1 MNSNRFMSSSNA
13 QATQIDLGLRSYML
27 GVYNHMTTA
36 LALTG
41 LMALGLNFLA
51 ISNGALTPIGELF
64 FLSPLKWVIMLAP
77 LGMVFYISAR
87 INSISSGKAR
97 NLFYIYAGLM
107 GLSLSSL
114 LLIYTGASV
123 VRAFFVTAAAFAA
136 LSIYGY
142 TTKKSLSGLGSFLM
156 MGVFGLII
164 AQIVNIFMASTQLDF
179 MISIIGVLIFAGLT
193 AYDTQKIK
201 NMYLAGDNNEAAGK
215 KSVLGALTLYLDF
228 ILMFQFLLMMVQIHE
243 SKGKQHNQALL
254 EHHPKLNEPCRQHQK
269 KHLQL
274 VHLQHFQVHILHKAQ
289 HDMLNDGH

>member
-1 MNSNRFMSSSNA
+1 MNDNRFMSGTNA
-13 QATQIDLGLRSYML
+13 QAAQVDLGLRAYML

-36 LALTG
+36 LAITG
-41 LMALGLNFLA
+41 FFALGLSFLA
-51 ISNGALTPIGELF
+51 GPSINELTSIGYMVYG
-64 FLSPLKWVIMLAP
+64 SPLKWLIMLAP
-77 LGMVFYISAR
+77 IGMVFYISAR
-87 INSISSGKAR
+87 LNKISAQKAR

-114 LLIYTGASV
+114 LLVYTGASV
-123 VRAFFVTAAAFAA
+123 VRVFFITAAAFAA

-201 NMYLAGDNNEAAGK
+201 HMYLAGDNNEAAGK

-228 ILMFQFLLMMVQIHE
+228 ILMFQFLLMFLGNRE
-243 SKGKQHNQALL
+243 
-254 EHHPKLNEPCRQHQK
+254 
-269 KHLQL
+269 
-274 VHLQHFQVHILHKAQ
+274 
-289 HDMLNDGH
+289 

>member
-1 MNSNRFMSSSNA
+1 MNDNRFMSSSHA
-13 QATQIDLGLRSYML
+13 QASQIDLGLRSYML

-41 LMALGLNFLA
+41 LMAMALNFL
-51 ISNGALTPIGELF
+51 SFSGGQLTTIGHIF
-64 FLSPLKWVIMLAP
+64 YNTPMKWVVILAP

-87 INSISSGKAR
+87 LHKISAGKAR
-97 NLFYIYAGLM
+97 NLFYVYAGLM

-123 VRAFFVTAAAFAA
+123 ARAFFVTAAAFAA

-142 TTKKSLSGLGSFLM
+142 TTKKSLTGLGSFLI

-164 AQIVNIFMASTQLDF
+164 AQIVNIFLASSSLDF
-179 MISIIGVLIFAGLT
+179 MITIIGVLIFAGLT

-201 NMYLAGDNNEAAGK
+201 NMYLAGDDNETAGK

-228 ILMFQFLLMMVQIHE
+228 ILMFQFLL
-243 SKGKQHNQALL
+243 ALIGNR
-254 EHHPKLNEPCRQHQK
+254 E
-269 KHLQL
+269 
-274 VHLQHFQVHILHKAQ
+274 
-289 HDMLNDGH
+289 

>member
-1 MNSNRFMSSSNA
+1 MNDNRFMSSSQA
-13 QATQIDLGLRSYML
+13 QASQIDLGLRSYML

-41 LMALGLNFLA
+41 LMAMALNFL
-51 ISNGALTPIGELF
+51 SFSGGQLTTIGHIF
-64 FLSPLKWVIMLAP
+64 YNTPMKWVVILAP

-87 INSISSGKAR
+87 LNKISAGKAR
-97 NLFYIYAGLM
+97 NLFYVYAGLM

-123 VRAFFVTAAAFAA
+123 ARAFFVTAAAFAA

-142 TTKKSLSGLGSFLM
+142 TTKKSLTGLGSFLI

-164 AQIVNIFMASTQLDF
+164 AQIVNIFLASSSLDF
-179 MISIIGVLIFAGLT
+179 MITIIGVLIFAGLT

-201 NMYLAGDNNEAAGK
+201 NMYLAVDDNETAGK

-228 ILMFQFLLMMVQIHE
+228 ILMFQFLL
-243 SKGKQHNQALL
+243 ALIGNR
-254 EHHPKLNEPCRQHQK
+254 E
-269 KHLQL
+269 
-274 VHLQHFQVHILHKAQ
+274 
-289 HDMLNDGH
+289 